1 MIEGYIRTKDGII
14 DKVIIKYNGKCNNPK
29 CNERHIS
36 CKYNYYN
43 EADIVKHSKNIIDL
57 IEKDDYVNGYK
68 VIKLKD
74 GFADGTMEIVL
85 SNNTIIYRHHSE
97 DIKTILTKE
106 MYAQYCYKVGGKN
119 EKI

>member
-1 MIEGYIRTKDGII
+1 MEEIKIGEYIRLDNGEIG
-14 DKVIIKYNGKCNNPK
+14 KVIDIKENPK
-29 CNERHIS
+29 RVVYSEYGEIALCS
-36 CKYNYYN
+36 S
-43 EADIVKHSKNIIDL
+43 IVKHSKNIIDL